1 MAPKPPGKVLTHP
14 IWKDDRRLQEAA
26 TVGFRSMK
34 RGRDQGTDALH
45 LLQSALIALEG
56 QPAWYDETVD
66 DAGNLTQVPTA
77 LFGPYAW
84 GNEDTGP
91 GACYFGPNTE
101 NAVKDFQSKI
111 GGGLLAVDG
120 IAGMQTL
127 QAMDFQLNWH
137 LGG

>member
-1 MAPKPPGKVLTHP
+1 MAPKPPRNALTHP
-14 IWKDDRRLQEAA
+14 LWKDDRRLQEAA
-26 TVGFRSMK
+26 KVGFRSMK

-45 LLQSALIALEG
+45 LLQSALITLEG
-56 QPAWYDETVD
+56 QPAWYDSIED
-66 DAGNLTQVPTA
+66 DAGNYKQVPGA

-101 NAVKDFQSKI
+101 NAVKDFQIKA
-111 GGGLLAVDG
+111 GKGLLAVDG

-127 QAMDFQLNWH
+127 QEIDFQLNWH
-137 LGG
+137 SSE